1 MKISWV
7 FIFCLG
13 REEIF
18 LWPLLNKMA
27 AQLFPE
33 ANTETAF
40 TKLPY
45 KTEKGK
51 KRGAGDL
58 RFEFTLP
65 VTLRRCSVRRTTQTA
80 LFGSNLL
87 CNRHLA
93 RSKLQSISH
102 PDTMYS
108 NIHYI
113 HAYTP
118 VINLISLRF
127 NLPFQFYVQLDA
139 PASSFK
145 APAACSFGTVCKI
158 YEHFLKM
165 GILTASSSRTAVVRR
180 KLYFITLWMRFQE
193 LLLKLLHSLKKHSCE
208 TSYFLTIRERFTT
221 EVSRLFAK
229 RARFLRLGL
238 GLGEVKMFCQP
249 IGLTLFEL
257 FE

>member
-1 MKISWV
+1 
-7 FIFCLG
+7 
-13 REEIF
+13 
-18 LWPLLNKMA
+18 MA

-158 YEHFLKM
+158 YEHFVKD
-165 GILTASSSRTAVVRR
+165 GNPDCQILTHCCCQTEALFHYFMNEISRA
-180 KLYFITLWMRFQE
+180 FAEIIAQF
-193 LLLKLLHSLKKHSCE
+193 KK
-208 TSYFLTIRERFTT
+208 T
-221 EVSRLFAK
+221 
-229 RARFLRLGL
+229 
-238 GLGEVKMFCQP
+238 
-249 IGLTLFEL
+249 
-257 FE
+257 